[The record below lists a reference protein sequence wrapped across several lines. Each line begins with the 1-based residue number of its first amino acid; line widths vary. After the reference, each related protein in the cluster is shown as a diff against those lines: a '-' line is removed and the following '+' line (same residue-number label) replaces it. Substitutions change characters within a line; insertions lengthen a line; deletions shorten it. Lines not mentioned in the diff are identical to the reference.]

1 MDLRG
6 EHPFPNPFSGIAPAP
21 DRVNEAVN
29 SSKILPGDLM
39 LQHDPRLAEDD
50 DKEKDGGDGGMMKKL
65 LKTRAILVFE
75 QVSDKLARRVQS
87 TLLLLQQDDEKAPIT
102 VYINSPGGS
111 ADSGFAIYDALRFFK
126 PPIRT
131 IVNGLCASAA
141 IIIHLAAPKERRF
154 SLPNGRFLIHQPSTY
169 VQGSASDIEISANK
183 ILKLRERYNEIVGEE
198 CGKTA
203 EQVTKDADRDFWLSP
218 EEAKKYGLVS
228 KVVKTFGEIG

>member
-1 MDLRG
+1 MIDD
-6 EHPFPNPFSGIAPAP
+6 I
-21 DRVNEAVN
+21 
-29 SSKILPGDLM
+29 
-39 LQHDPRLAEDD
+39 RLADEDN
-50 DKEKDGGDGGMMKKL
+50 DKGGGDGGM
-65 LKTRAILVFE
+65 LKQMLKARSILISE
-75 QVSDKLARRVQS
+75 AVSDKLARRVQS
-87 TLLLLQQDDEKAPIT
+87 QLILMQMDDDKSPIT

-131 IVNGLCASAA
+131 VVNGLCASAA

-169 VQGSASDIEISANK
+169 VQGSASDIEISANE